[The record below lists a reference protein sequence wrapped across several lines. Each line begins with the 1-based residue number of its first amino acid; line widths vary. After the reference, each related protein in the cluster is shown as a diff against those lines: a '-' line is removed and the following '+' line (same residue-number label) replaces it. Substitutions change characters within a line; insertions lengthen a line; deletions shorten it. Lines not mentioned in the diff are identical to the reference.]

1 MMARLPLEDVRILD
15 LCWVLAGPHGT
26 RLLADL
32 GAEVIKIESKA
43 KLDGWRTGLG
53 LFREGVS
60 GPLEEGS
67 GLFQQENRNKIGLC
81 LNLKIP
87 EGREIFERLVKISDV
102 VTSNYSAKGFR
113 KMGLEWDKLRAINP
127 QIIVVSMPG
136 LGNWGPYSDFTTFGP
151 SLQALTGMTGLTG
164 FPGEE
169 PVGVGTSWADYLGG
183 ANMALSILGALE
195 YRRRTGEG
203 QFIDISQQEASLSLL
218 GSSLLDWAANHK
230 KRENHGNR
238 HPVAAAAPHN
248 CYKCLGED
256 RWCVIAVASEEEWG
270 NFCRVL
276 DNPPWTQESR
286 FATLLDRIRN
296 QDELDKLI
304 EDWTINY
311 SPEEVVE
318 KLQSG
323 GVSAGVVQNIE
334 DLLRDTHLWERGFLI
349 DLELPHPERKPPNVV
364 LSGVATPFSGRN
376 LGIRR
381 SAPGS
386 LGEPNEYIL
395 KDLLGMTQEEIERAA
410 AKDAFK

>member
-1 MMARLPLEDVRILD
+1 MAHLPLEDIRILD

-53 LFREGVS
+53 LLREGVS
-60 GPLEEGS
+60 SPLEEGS

-102 VTSNYSAKGFR
+102 VTSNFSAKGFR
-113 KMGLEWDKLRAINP
+113 KMGLEWEKLQEINS

-164 FPGEE
+164 FQGEE

-183 ANMALSILGALE
+183 ANMALSVLGALE
-195 YRRRTGEG
+195 YRRSTGKG

-218 GSSLLDWAANHK
+218 GSTLLDWAANQK

-256 RWCVIAVASEEEWG
+256 RWCVIAVASDEEWR

-276 DNPPWTQESR
+276 DDPPWTQESR
-286 FATLLDRIRN
+286 FATLLDRLRN

-304 EDWTINY
+304 EGWTMNY

-323 GVSAGVVQNIE
+323 GVSAGMVQNIE
-334 DLLRDTHLWERGFLI
+334 DLLRDPHLWERGFLV
-349 DLELPHPERKPPNVV
+349 DLKLPHPERRPPNVV
-364 LSGVATPFSGRN
+364 LSGVATPFSGKN

-381 SAPGS
+381 TAPGR

-395 KDLLGMTQEEIERAA
+395 KDLLGMTQEEIDRAA